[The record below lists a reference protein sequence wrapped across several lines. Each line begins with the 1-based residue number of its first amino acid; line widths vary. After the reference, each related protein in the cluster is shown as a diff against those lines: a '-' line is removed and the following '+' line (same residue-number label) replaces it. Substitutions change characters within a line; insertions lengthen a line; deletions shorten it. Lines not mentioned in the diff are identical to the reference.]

1 MAFFRQPHNPINL
14 LNRMY
19 FSCIRPRKWG
29 GGKAEE
35 EGGEGKKK
43 EKEEKE
49 FHGSNSRFHAR
60 RHYFMSDPTKN
71 YSNYIFLLAERI
83 ETRGERCEELVMDV
97 Y

>member
-1 MAFFRQPHNPINL
+1 MDVGEKTPAIPQNNIAIEN
-14 LNRMY
+14 
-19 FSCIRPRKWG
+19 G

-35 EGGEGKKK
+35 EGGGKEKGKKK

-71 YSNYIFLLAERI
+71 YVLQLYII
-83 ETRGERCEELVMDV
+83 IG
-97 Y
+97 